1 MPSDDKPRASRPN
14 WNEIVAPQLH
24 QVSDRVDADIRWLV
38 FRDLPRIGRV
48 MHVRIHAQNGV
59 WLQLSSAQDS
69 DRPSSVMAS
78 PCPGNCV
85 CPEQSHRKPELL
97 FCGGKLLEPRLSCR
111 HDRGGQANQRQIEG
125 KIVSTVPR
133 ILLIIRVGRNT
144 IHRSWIWTT
153 HGFADVA
160 ISTFDDTDCA
170 NDGVRF
176 LHRFPGGKLPGVM
189 DFLRTHPAVIEQ
201 YDYFWLLDDDLVLP
215 FDTLRRIS
223 ALLARFPFD
232 LSAPGLSYE
241 SFFSWPL
248 TMANDRFLFRCT
260 DFVEVMAP
268 IMSRAFLQA
277 AMLAF
282 ADNFSCWGHEWL
294 SLTRRQSSTR
304 DHSAVAVCSGTV
316 RPARSALW
324 RNWRSSLRST
334 GSTGINRSATSSG

>member
-1 MPSDDKPRASRPN
+1 
-14 WNEIVAPQLH
+14 
-24 QVSDRVDADIRWLV
+24 
-38 FRDLPRIGRV
+38 
-48 MHVRIHAQNGV
+48 
-59 WLQLSSAQDS
+59 
-69 DRPSSVMAS
+69 
-78 PCPGNCV
+78 
-85 CPEQSHRKPELL
+85 
-97 FCGGKLLEPRLSCR
+97 
-111 HDRGGQANQRQIEG
+111 
-125 KIVSTVPR
+125 VSTVPR
-133 ILLIIRVGRNT
+133 ILIIIRVGRNT

-153 HGFADVA
+153 HGLADVA
-160 ISTFDDTDCA
+160 ISTFDDIDCA

-232 LSAPGLSYE
+232 LSSPGLSYE

-268 IMSRAFLQA
+268 IMSRAFLRT

-294 SLTRRQSSTR
+294 WREMLSQQKKYAAIFDSAPIVHTRPFSRGSVQWN
-304 DHSAVAVCSGTV
+304 
-316 RPARSALW
+316 RPAGSIGPIEELEIFIKKYGLDRDKPFRNVFGVTAETPHRILTHDDFQQAALAGYRQMQVLPTDSFARCTDMVIRLGHLIVPYESLCDSPGFRMVQQALELSASMVKSEQSHFKPEP
-324 RNWRSSLRST
+324 RP
-334 GSTGINRSATSSG
+334 